1 MRFSLMT
8 YTVAPSQPGGLQTLE
23 EMADLARE
31 LEFEA
36 MELSAGNLG
45 DRSADEFG
53 AICRDRG
60 LAVSC
65 INGPADLA
73 AVDQGDFQAGLDQAR
88 GYIEMAG
95 TLDCPVIMLIPGRAA
110 SIEDKPRAAARIA
123 EGLQQVVTEAEGAGV
138 TVTLEDFP
146 NLLSPYASVEEIRY
160 LLERVPGLRL
170 TFDNGNFLVAGD
182 DPVQALKAF
191 ADRVVNVHIKDWEP
205 DPDRRRIQ
213 CADGT
218 WLRGGLH
225 GHGLIDHRA
234 IFAELLKMG
243 YAGYLAFEYEG
254 IINHVQATR
263 EGMAYLRQ
271 VLAEVRQDRG
281 S

>member
-36 MELSAGNLG
+36 LELSAGNLG

-60 LAVSC
+60 LGVSC

-73 AVDQGDFQAGLDQAR
+73 AVEQGDFEAGLDQAR

-95 TLDCPVIMLIPGRAA
+95 TVGCPIIMLIPGRAA
-110 SIEDKPRAAARIA
+110 SMEDKPRAAARIA
-123 EGLQQVVTEAEGAGV
+123 EGLQQVVAEAEGAGV

-146 NLLSPYASVEEIRY
+146 NLLSPYASIEEIRH
-160 LLERVPGLRL
+160 LLNEVPGLQL
-170 TFDNGNFLVAGD
+170 TFDNGNFVVAGD

-191 ADRVVNVHIKDWEP
+191 ADRVVNVHVKDWEP
-205 DPDRRRIQ
+205 DPDRRRIE
-213 CADGT
+213 CADGS
-218 WLRGGLH
+218 WVRGGLH
-225 GHGLIDHRA
+225 GEGMLDHRA
-234 IFAELLKMG
+234 IFAELVRMD
-243 YAGYLAFEYEG
+243 YNGYLAFEYEG
-254 IINHVQATR
+254 VMDHVEATR
-263 EGMAYLRQ
+263 QGMAYLRQ
-271 VLAEVRQDRG
+271 VLAEVGQERR
-281 S
+281 